1 MNISAIY
8 ICMTNCTE
16 PESSDARCLR
26 NIMFLTPTIFCM
38 HECDEGE
45 AEKYPEEKP
54 LLPFF
59 AHLKDEFQRRK
70 TKVND
75 ISGKA
80 KLVLLASGKML
91 PVFFKFLPL
100 DIITFLLCTKHAFHI
115 ITQISSMIAMRL
127 KYNNM
132 SIIILLRYL
141 QRKVYRGTRYG

>member
-1 MNISAIY
+1 
-8 ICMTNCTE
+8 
-16 PESSDARCLR
+16 
-26 NIMFLTPTIFCM
+26 M

-59 AHLKDEFQRRK
+59 ARLKDKFQRRK

-100 DIITFLLCTKHAFHI
+100 DITFLLCTKHAFHI
-115 ITQISSMIAMRL
+115 ITQINSMIAMRI
-127 KYNNM
+127 KYNNMLM
-132 SIIILLRYL
+132 SIIILRYL
-141 QRKVYRGTRYG
+141 QREVYRGTRYG